1 MKTFTKNV
9 NMNIK
14 KKNKLIK
21 KIQQWTSES
30 KEVINFK
37 DRHNQELDLIEK

>member
-1 MKTFTKNV
+1 METFTKNV

-21 KIQQWTSES
+21 KYNNELQ
-30 KEVINFK
+30 
-37 DRHNQELDLIEK
+37 NQKK